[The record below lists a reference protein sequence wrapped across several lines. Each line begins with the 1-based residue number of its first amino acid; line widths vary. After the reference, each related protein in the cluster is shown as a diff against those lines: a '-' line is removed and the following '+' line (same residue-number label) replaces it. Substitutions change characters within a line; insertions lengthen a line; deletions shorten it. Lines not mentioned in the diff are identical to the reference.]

1 MATSCVVTELHIE
14 GKAFPLA
21 RWGAERYWPKA
32 TGRCGDCGVQ
42 PGGAHHLGCDIAECP
57 RCRGQLLSCGCPFDE
72 FPSED
77 YDDGGRRGPVRQAAV
92 RRPGA
97 LGPVTVSSAGR

>member
-1 MATSCVVTELHIE
+1 MLVATSCVVTELHID

-42 PGGAHHLGCDIAECP
+42 PGGAHHLGCDIAEGP

-72 FPSED
+72 FPSEGYEEED
-77 YDDGGRRGPVRQAAV
+77 GDDEVLPDRLLADVLERWAR
-92 RRPGA
+92 
-97 LGPVTVSSAGR
+97 